1 MSTEIDKLVSSTSD
15 QNQNIISIL
24 DSIYTKTIEQNVKK
38 FAIKQ
43 ISNLRSAFNTE
54 ISNANKINSYYAI
67 IKMANDNIID
77 ELYDVYLNKNDELNK
92 VSKDFKEDIL
102 TNNRK
107 TYYETEALNRLH
119 NWNTFFW
126 YVYYIC
132 FILFLLG
139 IILAPNSVP
148 RYISIIIAGFI
159 LIYPYVIEG
168 IIYNAL
174 RNPQTIKVQ
183 FAPCQNPLTIKIIS
197 VFLTFFKVPPL
208 LPPSGI
214 YK

>member
-1 MSTEIDKLVSSTSD
+1 MSTKIDELVSSTSN
-15 QNQNIISIL
+15 QNQTIISLL
-24 DSIYTKTIEQNVKK
+24 DSIYAKTIEQKK
-38 FAIKQ
+38 VVGEVTTKIANTKT
-43 ISNLRSAFNTE
+43 AFETE

-67 IKMANDNIID
+67 IKIAKEDIID
-77 ELYDVYLNKNDELNK
+77 ELSNVYSDKNDELNQE
-92 VSKDFKEDIL
+92 SKNFIEDIL

-107 TYYETEALNRLH
+107 TYYETEALYGLQ

-159 LIYPYVIEG
+159 LIYPYVIES
-168 IIYNAL
+168 IIY
-174 RNPQTIKVQ
+174 KVKEY
-183 FAPCQNPLTIKIIS
+183 FNMFYKIYPKN
-197 VFLTFFKVPPL
+197 VYNNL
-208 LPPSGI
+208 
-214 YK
+214 